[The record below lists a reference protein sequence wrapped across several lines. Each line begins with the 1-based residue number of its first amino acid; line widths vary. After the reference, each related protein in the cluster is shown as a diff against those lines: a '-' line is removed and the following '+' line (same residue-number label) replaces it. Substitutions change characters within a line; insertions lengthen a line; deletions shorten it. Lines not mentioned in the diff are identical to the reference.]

1 MDQTQ
6 HSLKPVNPSDTVSVA
21 IDFAEIWFDIDQN
34 GQRRDTEKILPLFE
48 QSMGWDATSR
58 RKRHAR
64 NAKKDWSVTIVLI
77 CQIRHGC
84 CTHHPFSIGL
94 QRLFNRTF
102 NNRPNYKSHDSCRT
116 VTKFLSFRQIDHVWT
131 DKFIQIIEIFSVFL
145 VILEQ
150 TPDSELSRSTQ
161 QHLLQII
168 AHNWIFWARVAK
180 ETDDNLEWISDTR
193 QTTPLGLDLPPN
205 RGAIWLTVLADFEAL
220 VKGRLLLR
228 HRQLGDWASAK
239 LGYTCRI
246 PVPLIRL
253 GFFKG
258 LRSCLVH
265 KREPFSQRLLKTF

>member
-1 MDQTQ
+1 MAAARTT
-6 HSLKPVNPSDTVSVA
+6 HFLSAFSDFLIALSTTGPITKVMTAAV
-21 IDFAEIWFDIDQN
+21 
-34 GQRRDTEKILPLFE
+34 
-48 QSMGWDATSR
+48 QSQ
-58 RKRHAR
+58 K
-64 NAKKDWSVTIVLI
+64 L
-77 CQIRHGC
+77 
-84 CTHHPFSIGL
+84 
-94 QRLFNRTF
+94 
-102 NNRPNYKSHDSCRT
+102 
-116 VTKFLSFRQIDHVWT
+116 LSFRQIDHFWT
-131 DKFIQIIEIFSVFL
+131 DKFIQIIEIFAVFL

-205 RGAIWLTVLADFEAL
+205 RGAIWLTVLAGFEAL

>member
-1 MDQTQ
+1 MTAA
-6 HSLKPVNPSDTVSVA
+6 V
-21 IDFAEIWFDIDQN
+21 
-34 GQRRDTEKILPLFE
+34 
-48 QSMGWDATSR
+48 QSQ
-58 RKRHAR
+58 K
-64 NAKKDWSVTIVLI
+64 L
-77 CQIRHGC
+77 
-84 CTHHPFSIGL
+84 
-94 QRLFNRTF
+94 
-102 NNRPNYKSHDSCRT
+102 
-116 VTKFLSFRQIDHVWT
+116 LSFRQIDHFWT
-131 DKFIQIIEIFSVFL
+131 DKFIQIIEIFAVFL

-168 AHNWIFWARVAK
+168 AHNWIFWARVTK

-193 QTTPLGLDLPPN
+193 QTTALGLDLPPN

-253 GFFKG
+253 GFSRVCDHALCTKG
-258 LRSCLVH
+258 NRFLSDCLKRFNWTFRRNPSSLRLYLQWFLRPCLAEECFWHSHV
-265 KREPFSQRLLKTF
+265 S